1 MVRTQ
6 IYLDE
11 AQKAELERMSSERK
25 ATVSELIRQAIDQF
39 VGRSST
45 SLEDAL
51 DQSFGL
57 WRDREDIGDASK
69 YVRRIRK
76 EWEKRNSPP
85 REASSC
91 IP

>member
-11 AQKAELERMSSERK
+11 RQKAQLEEISATRRV
-25 ATVSELIRQAIDQF
+25 TVSDLIRQAVDQYL
-39 VGRSST
+39 GRSPV

-51 DQSFGL
+51 DQSFGV
-57 WRDREDIGDASK
+57 WRDRGDIGDTSD

-76 EWEKRNSPP
+76 EWGN
-85 REASSC
+85 RERRA
-91 IP
+91 